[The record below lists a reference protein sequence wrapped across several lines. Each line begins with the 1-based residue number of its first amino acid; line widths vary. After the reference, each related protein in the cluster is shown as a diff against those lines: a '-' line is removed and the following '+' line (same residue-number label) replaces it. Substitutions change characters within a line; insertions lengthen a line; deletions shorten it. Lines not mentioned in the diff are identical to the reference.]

1 MHLVAIVCVLFLMKS
16 EALLRRS
23 LLLVWSR
30 LDVAACLTF
39 GADCVCFF
47 YEIRGTGL
55 QVVRTALK
63 GSELSDVGDE
73 TLQRAAAQT
82 EINK

>member
-1 MHLVAIVCVLFLMKS
+1 MVLISYSIIVIRINLAIVTHADRPRFVLGDGNRGVS
-16 EALLRRS
+16 P
-23 LLLVWSR
+23 
-30 LDVAACLTF
+30 TN
-39 GADCVCFF
+39 
-47 YEIRGTGL
+47 RGTGL

-73 TLQRAAAQT
+73 TMQRAAAQT

>member
-1 MHLVAIVCVLFLMKS
+1 MF
-16 EALLRRS
+16 R
-23 LLLVWSR
+23 
-30 LDVAACLTF
+30 
-39 GADCVCFF
+39 GG
-47 YEIRGTGL
+47 YGIRGTGL

-63 GSELSDVGDE
+63 GAELSDVGDE